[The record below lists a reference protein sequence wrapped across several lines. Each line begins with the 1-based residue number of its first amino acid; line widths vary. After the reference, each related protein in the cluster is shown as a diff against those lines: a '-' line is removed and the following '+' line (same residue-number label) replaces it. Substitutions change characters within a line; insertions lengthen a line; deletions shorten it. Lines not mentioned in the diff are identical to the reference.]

1 MKITISSEREI
12 AQKIGRTHG
21 ELVCGGNS
29 VFFEASGAGI
39 PIVFIHDGLLHSKG
53 FDHQYEFFK
62 EHYTVIRYD
71 RPGYGQSPPPV
82 SAISDTTTL
91 KDLLTQIGIEKAIL
105 IGGSAGGRIALDFA
119 VAHSNMVH
127 AIVLVGP
134 ALSGFEFTEHMWYRG
149 WRNKWGDTIEE
160 MITFWENDPW
170 LISQENVN
178 AKRFFRD
185 TLLASQTNLKNYE
198 VENLDEV
205 QAINHLSEIGM
216 PVLVMI
222 GESDIA
228 DNHSMAGIIQNG
240 IPDAQRVIVTQSGHL
255 VYVEQPE
262 KFNKLMGEFLEKL
275 AT

>member
-240 IPDAQRVIVTQSGHL
+240 ILDAQRVIVTQSGHL

>member
-119 VAHSNMVH
+119 VTHSNMVH

>member
-1 MKITISSEREI
+1 VKITISSEREI

-39 PIVFIHDGLLHSKG
+39 PIVFVHDGLLHSKG
-53 FDHQYEFFK
+53 FDRQFEFFK

-82 SAISDTTTL
+82 SAISDITTL

-105 IGGSAGGRIALDFA
+105 IGGSAGGRIVLDFA

-160 MITFWENDPW
+160 MISFWENDPW

-228 DNHSMAGIIQNG
+228 DNHSIAGIIQNG

>member
-119 VAHSNMVH
+119 VTHSNMVH

-240 IPDAQRVIVTQSGHL
+240 ILDAQRVIVTQSGHL